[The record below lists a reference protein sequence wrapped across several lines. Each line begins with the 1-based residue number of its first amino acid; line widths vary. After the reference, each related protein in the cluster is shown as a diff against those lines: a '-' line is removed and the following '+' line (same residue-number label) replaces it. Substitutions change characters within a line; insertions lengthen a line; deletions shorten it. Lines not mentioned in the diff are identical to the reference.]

1 MGRTDDLMTLAHV
14 RAPIPAVLAVVL
26 GLSGCSVFGGGPG
39 SEAAT
44 PASSASE
51 QPGAPAA
58 GTAETD
64 DAAPA
69 PASSFDERLLAGDY
83 ESALAIYAADT
94 TLHADEDATY
104 RAALAAAMS
113 GHPAHDPDRATR
125 LLNRVLESHPDTER
139 RFEIEVYL
147 DVLAREQAGSATI
160 RRLDRELQQL
170 KAIDLGQAPEPAA
183 GQP

>member
-1 MGRTDDLMTLAHV
+1 MGQTGDLTILSRG
-14 RAPIPAVLAVVL
+14 RAPTPAVLAVVL
-26 GLSGCSVFGGGPG
+26 GLAGCSAFGGGPG

-44 PASSASE
+44 PASASE
-51 QPGAPAA
+51 QPGAPPA
-58 GTAETD
+58 GTAEAD
-64 DAAPA
+64 DAVPA
-69 PASSFDERLLAGDY
+69 PASSIDERLLAGDY
-83 ESALAIYAADT
+83 EGVLAIYAADT

-113 GHPAHDPDRATR
+113 GHPAHDPARATR
-125 LLNRVLESHPDTER
+125 LMNRVLERNPDTER

>member
-1 MGRTDDLMTLAHV
+1 MGRTDDLKTPSRG
-14 RAPIPAVLAVVL
+14 RAPTPAVLAVVL
-26 GLSGCSVFGGGPG
+26 SLAGCAAFGGGPG

-44 PASSASE
+44 PTSSDSE
-51 QPGAPAA
+51 QQGAPAA
-58 GTAETD
+58 GTAGTD
-64 DAAPA
+64 DSVPA
-69 PASSFDERLLAGDY
+69 PASSIDERLLAGDY
-83 ESALAIYAADT
+83 EGVLAIYAADT

-113 GHPAHDPDRATR
+113 GHAAHDPARATR
-125 LLNRVLESHPDTER
+125 LLNRVLERNPDSER

-170 KAIDLGQAPEPAA
+170 KAIDLGRAPEPAA